1 MLTVP
6 FRRLVKVDAEN
17 TGAIGLG
24 SYRSSG
30 FEFDAN
36 PEARWTRQIGKKLL
50 EARKR

>member
-17 TGAIGLG
+17 TGAIGL
-24 SYRSSG
+24 SSSRGFG
-30 FEFDAN
+30 FEYVAGS
-36 PEARWTRQIGKKLL
+36 EAQWTRQIGKKLL